1 LEGGPQGHGQAAHKV
16 ITRRAICLRDIE
28 LKIQAWGFLAD
39 VKKPGEG
46 LADLANWQPIRHDRD
61 SEFIASLRDDLRFI
75 TRLVRSATTV
85 VRSIEVMPLSYD
97 KDAV

>member
-1 LEGGPQGHGQAAHKV
+1 
-16 ITRRAICLRDIE
+16 
-28 LKIQAWGFLAD
+28 
-39 VKKPGEG
+39 
-46 LADLANWQPIRHDRD
+46 LANWQPIQHDRD

-85 VRSIEVMPLSYD
+85 VRSIEVMPLSDD